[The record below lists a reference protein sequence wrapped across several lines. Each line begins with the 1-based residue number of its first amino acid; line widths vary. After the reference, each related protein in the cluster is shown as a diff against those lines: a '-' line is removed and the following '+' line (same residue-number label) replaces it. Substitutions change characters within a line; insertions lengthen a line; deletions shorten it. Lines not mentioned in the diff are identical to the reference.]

1 MCVFVWQWVCMNF
14 PKRPPPPP
22 LYSAWKAFQELPLLV
37 TGLVQIKAMPPR
49 QAFPQHFE
57 SRSTDK
63 ELFDFLSRWAT
74 VRACL
79 GCIPSGWSF
88 FKSDSWGMNGE
99 SCCWTDGRM
108 ACTNCKLLPL
118 FGCSSALK
126 AAKAFSD
133 AWCAP
138 NVSVSVL
145 HLGFSSLYPQPTS
158 LFIVPSVFLTVNALD
173 VLMLFTLKWQSILH
187 FFFFFFINIHTGKR
201 YFFCLCCYIC
211 LLLLF
216 LWIFLL
222 ISNIIISSWF
232 LAAI

>member
-1 MCVFVWQWVCMNF
+1 MSWDKKTSVAWHIQGQIYSHASVCLCDNECVWTFQNA
-14 PKRPPPPP
+14 PPS

-63 ELFDFLSRWAT
+63 ELFLFSFSMSRSTRLLRLHPIWMKF
-74 VRACL
+74 
-79 GCIPSGWSF
+79 F
-88 FKSDSWGMNGE
+88 FKSDSWGVNGG

-108 ACTNCKLLPL
+108 ACANCKLLPL

-187 FFFFFFINIHTGKR
+187 FFFFF
-201 YFFCLCCYIC
+201 YI
-211 LLLLF
+211 
-216 LWIFLL
+216 
-222 ISNIIISSWF
+222 
-232 LAAI
+232 